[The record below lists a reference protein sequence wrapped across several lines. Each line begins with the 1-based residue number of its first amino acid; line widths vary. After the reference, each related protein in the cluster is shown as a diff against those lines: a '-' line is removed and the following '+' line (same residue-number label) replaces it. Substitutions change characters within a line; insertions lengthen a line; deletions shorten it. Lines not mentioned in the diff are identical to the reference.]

1 MLPVTTR
8 HIGGYSGVKRI
19 VCSTNQ
25 IQIPWGHCRHQHDNF
40 QVPSISE
47 NKDGHTYRYWPLAG
61 ETTRGDWCVHH
72 EGELWCANAFY
83 LFDAQNVALYLLTD
97 DKTRHAQ
104 MSGACAPVAGTVNGQ
119 PKTVARIRG
128 VQFKGKFA
136 VWRGRRATPRVKL
149 TFVASRSPV
158 LPAPV
163 WEIRLDEIKFTDN
176 TLGFGKNCT
185 GYVTH
190 APSRR
195 SASRLNAGRSSGVR
209 LVTS

>member
-1 MLPVTTR
+1 MDTLTAIGSWLAKQHVVT
-8 HIGGYSGVKRI
+8 
-19 VCSTNQ
+19 
-25 IQIPWGHCRHQHDNF
+25 
-40 QVPSISE
+40 
-47 NKDGHTYRYWPLAG
+47 
-61 ETTRGDWCVHH
+61 WCVHH

-128 VQFKGKFA
+128 VQFKGEI
-136 VWRGRRATPRVKL
+136 RRLEGQESDAARKAYLRRFP
-149 TFVASRSPV
+149 VARV

-176 TLGFGKNCT
+176 TLGFGKKL
-185 GYVTH
+185 H
-190 APSRR
+190 WLRDSR
-195 SASRLNAGRSSGVR
+195 AQQA
-209 LVTS
+209 

>member
-1 MLPVTTR
+1 MDTLTAIGRWLVKQHVVT
-8 HIGGYSGVKRI
+8 
-19 VCSTNQ
+19 
-25 IQIPWGHCRHQHDNF
+25 
-40 QVPSISE
+40 
-47 NKDGHTYRYWPLAG
+47 
-61 ETTRGDWCVHH
+61 WCVHH

-128 VQFKGKFA
+128 VQFKGEI
-136 VWRGRRATPRVKL
+136 RRLEGQESDAARKAYLRRFP
-149 TFVASRSPV
+149 VARV

-176 TLGFGKNCT
+176 TLGFGKKL
-185 GYVTH
+185 H
-190 APSRR
+190 WLRDSR
-195 SASRLNAGRSSGVR
+195 AQQA
-209 LVTS
+209 

>member
-1 MLPVTTR
+1 MDTLTAIGRWLAKQHVVT
-8 HIGGYSGVKRI
+8 S
-19 VCSTNQ
+19 
-25 IQIPWGHCRHQHDNF
+25 
-40 QVPSISE
+40 
-47 NKDGHTYRYWPLAG
+47 
-61 ETTRGDWCVHH
+61 CVHH

-128 VQFKGKFA
+128 VQFKGEI
-136 VWRGRRATPRVKL
+136 RRLEGRRATPRVKL
-149 TFVASRSPV
+149 TFVASRSRV

-176 TLGFGKNCT
+176 TLGFGKKL
-185 GYVTH
+185 H
-190 APSRR
+190 WLRDSR
-195 SASRLNAGRSSGVR
+195 AQQA
-209 LVTS
+209 

>member
-1 MLPVTTR
+1 MDTLTAIGRWLAKQHVVT
-8 HIGGYSGVKRI
+8 
-19 VCSTNQ
+19 
-25 IQIPWGHCRHQHDNF
+25 
-40 QVPSISE
+40 
-47 NKDGHTYRYWPLAG
+47 
-61 ETTRGDWCVHH
+61 WCVHH

-128 VQFKGKFA
+128 VQFKGEI
-136 VWRGRRATPRVKL
+136 RRLEGEESKAYLRRFP
-149 TFVASRSPV
+149 VARV

-176 TLGFGKNCT
+176 TLGFGKKL
-185 GYVTH
+185 H
-190 APSRR
+190 WLRDSR
-195 SASRLNAGRSSGVR
+195 AQQA
-209 LVTS
+209 

>member
-1 MLPVTTR
+1 MDTLTAIGRWLAKQHVVT
-8 HIGGYSGVKRI
+8 
-19 VCSTNQ
+19 
-25 IQIPWGHCRHQHDNF
+25 
-40 QVPSISE
+40 
-47 NKDGHTYRYWPLAG
+47 
-61 ETTRGDWCVHH
+61 WCVHH

-104 MSGACAPVAGTVNGQ
+104 MSGACAPVAERSMVSR
-119 PKTVARIRG
+119 KRWRA
-128 VQFKGKFA
+128 FAAYSLKGKFA

-149 TFVASRSPV
+149 TFVASRSPGCCQRRYGKSGWMKLNSPTTRWGLV
-158 LPAPV
+158 
-163 WEIRLDEIKFTDN
+163 
-176 TLGFGKNCT
+176 KNCT
-185 GYVTH
+185 GYATH